1 MDISLNYT
9 LRFIK
14 STKSNVK
21 ETHESNSMLLFKIST
36 SAELMHPS
44 PFLSLSLSKQES
56 TWQPCHSG
64 ILFRKWQSN
73 PRLVA
78 LSNFFFFRITRANVT
93 CVQEPYQASYKH
105 WLTCN
110 FYCSYHCPAPRVH
123 LTRLPCQILNS
134 MPDKQPKS
142 HAVEC
147 CFQNAGR

>member
-78 LSNFFFFRITRANVT
+78 LSNFFFFQDHKGQCHLCAGTISGKL
-93 CVQEPYQASYKH
+93 QALVDMQFLLQLS
-105 WLTCN
+105 
-110 FYCSYHCPAPRVH
+110 
-123 LTRLPCQILNS
+123 LPSTQGAFDKTS
-134 MPDKQPKS
+134 MPN
-142 HAVEC
+142 
-147 CFQNAGR
+147 F